1 MAYQFTGPNTAY
13 VPKFDEKARLVINY
27 SRDPKKNLIN
37 ELLTLTPVS
46 RQVGKF
52 PKINPLT
59 RVNLTATY
67 GDSRKWGDGDPAP
80 MDHLGANQHEWFEY
94 FTQRYAEQESIGYYM
109 QSQSEWDVKKVAAD
123 TLASRLMKLR
133 AYNFYTELQTAG
145 NYTNTDT
152 ATNYGGGVWSSAT
165 SANRYIQKTLAA
177 ATEAVVKSTGEGVNA
192 DDLVLVM
199 GPVVAHKTAASG
211 EIADYLAQNP
221 VAEKYLT
228 GALWEKQTM
237 RYGLPPYLYG
247 VKVVVDSQVRT
258 TSALGATVATSFMAG
273 DTSAYLI
280 ARPGSLVSG
289 VGANFSFIHC
299 FVHENSEML
308 VEEIDDP
315 INKRT
320 LVRVV
325 DDHQMKVIAK
335 EAGVLITSAVS

>member
-13 VPKFDEKARLVINY
+13 VPKFDEQARLIINY

-37 ELLTLTPVS
+37 ELHTLTPVNK
-46 RQVGKF
+46 QVGKF

-59 RVNLTATY
+59 RVNVTNTY

-80 MDHLGANQHEWFEY
+80 SHSLAANQHEWFEY
-94 FTQRYAEQESIGYYM
+94 FTQRYEEGYPIGYY
-109 QSQSEWDVKKVAAD
+109 SQAQAEWDVKKVAAD

-152 ATNYGGGVWSSAT
+152 ATNYGGGQWSAAT
-165 SANRYIQKTLAA
+165 SANRYIQKGLAA
-177 ATEAVVKSTGEGVNA
+177 ATEAVIKSTGEAVA
-192 DDLVLVM
+192 AEDLVLVI

-221 VAEKYLT
+221 IAEKYLT

-237 RYGLPPYLYG
+237 RFGLPPFLYG
-247 VKVVVDSQVRT
+247 IKVVVDSQVRAT
-258 TSALGATVATSFMAG
+258 NALGATDAVSFMAG

-280 ARPGSLVSG
+280 ARQGGLVSG
-289 VGANFSFIHC
+289 VGSNFSFIHA
-299 FVHENSEML
+299 FVHTESEML

-320 LVRVV
+320 IVRVV
-325 DDHQMKVIAK
+325 DDHQMKVVAK
-335 EAGVLITSAVS
+335 EAAALITSVVA